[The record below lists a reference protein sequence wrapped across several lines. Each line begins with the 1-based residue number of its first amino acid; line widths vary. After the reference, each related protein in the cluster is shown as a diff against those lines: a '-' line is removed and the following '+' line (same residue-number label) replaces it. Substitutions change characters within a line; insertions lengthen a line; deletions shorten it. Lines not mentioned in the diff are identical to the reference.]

1 MNNILIRKSNL
12 DDVNKIQHLN
22 NELFKLEKENYD
34 STLVSDW
41 PLTEEGRLYFED
53 LIENHFV
60 IVATLN
66 EEIVAYLAGSINDKG
81 SYEEIQY
88 GEINNM
94 LVTDK
99 CRGLGIGKLLV
110 DEFKKYCKEN
120 NIENLKVE
128 ASAKN
133 INAINFYQKN
143 GFGNFNVTLTMN
155 IKEQI

>member
-1 MNNILIRKSNL
+1 MNNILIRKANL
-12 DDVNKIQHLN
+12 DDVNIIQHLN

-53 LIENHFV
+53 LVENHFV

-66 EEIVAYLAGSINDKG
+66 EEVVAYLAGSINDKG
-81 SYEEIQY
+81 SYEKIQY

-110 DEFKKYCKEN
+110 DEFKNYCKEN

-143 GFGNFNVTLTMN
+143 GFENFNVTLTMN
-155 IKEQI
+155 IKE